1 MLQKLQNLAAFSSA
15 CQALRAGKSPLLLD
29 GLAAVHK
36 AHFAAALCR
45 ELGRGA
51 VLLTDEEAAATRL
64 MEDINRFYGEER
76 ALLYPE
82 REFTYHSVESVSRE
96 YEQLRLG
103 VLRRLQR
110 DPSLIVVGTVTAAL
124 QPTLLPEQ
132 LSAATLSLRVGQEY
146 PPQKLLEFLVQ
157 AGYQRAEQVEGIG
170 QFATRGGIVDFYPPQ
185 YSWPIR
191 LEYWGDEVDSIAAF
205 SLESQRREDSMKLLE
220 ITPVRELLYRRP
232 LCRAAVPGG
241 QQSALLPGGA
251 AAAAFRRG
259 EPEGEPEP
267 HLLAAKAGCDRPA
280 GGGNSGPGL
289 RFSVPGGGGAGGGAA
304 RPPHRHSG

>member
-15 CQALRAGKSPLLLD
+15 CQALRTGKSPLLLD

-36 AHFAAALCR
+36 AHFAAALCW

-170 QFATRGGIVDFYPPQ
+170 QFAARGGIVDFYPPQ

-205 SLESQRREDSMKLLE
+205 SLESQRREDSMKLVE
-220 ITPVRELLYRRP
+220 ITPVRELLYHP
-232 LCRAAVPGG
+232 A
-241 QQSALLPGGA
+241 
-251 AAAAFRRG
+251 
-259 EPEGEPEP
+259 E
-267 HLLAAKAGCDRPA
+267 LAAQLKEKLSRLSPKQRALCEET
-280 GGGNSGPGL
+280 L
-289 RFSVPGGGGAGGGAA
+289 RQDMELLDQLIICK
-304 RPPHRHSG
+304 

>member
-132 LSAATLSLRVGQEY
+132 LSAATLRLRVGQEY

-170 QFATRGGIVDFYPPQ
+170 QFAARGGIVDFT
-185 YSWPIR
+185 
-191 LEYWGDEVDSIAAF
+191 
-205 SLESQRREDSMKLLE
+205 RRSTAGPSGWNTGGTRW
-220 ITPVRELLYRRP
+220 IPSRP
-232 LCRAAVPGG
+232 FRWKA
-241 QQSALLPGGA
+241 SAGRTA
-251 AAAAFRRG
+251 
-259 EPEGEPEP
+259 
-267 HLLAAKAGCDRPA
+267 
-280 GGGNSGPGL
+280 
-289 RFSVPGGGGAGGGAA
+289 
-304 RPPHRHSG
+304 